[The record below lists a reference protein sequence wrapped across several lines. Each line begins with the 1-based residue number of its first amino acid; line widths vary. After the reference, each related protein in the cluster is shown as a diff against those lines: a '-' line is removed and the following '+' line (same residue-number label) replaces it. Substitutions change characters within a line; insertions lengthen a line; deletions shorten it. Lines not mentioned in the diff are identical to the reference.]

1 MNTIDRL
8 NNARYTVTLSAHLSS
23 STPEQNAEAT
33 KGLHHDVRALC
44 LKHEHA
50 TGVYKGSAEPSIV
63 VYAQTLHDVLGLI
76 NLGRKYNQECV
87 LVVADNT
94 ATLVYSDSL
103 SIIGHA
109 WAQVALADTYEL
121 DAYTYIDGHY
131 FVIA

>member
-1 MNTIDRL
+1 MSTIDRL

-50 TGVYKGSAEPSIV
+50 TGVYKGSAEPSLV
-63 VYAQTLHDVLGLI
+63 VYATTVHEVQALI
-76 NLGRKYNQECV
+76 NLGRAYDQECV
-87 LVVADNT
+87 LVVADDE
-94 ATLVYSDSL
+94 AVLVYNDSL
-103 SIIGHA
+103 AIIGTQ
-109 WAQVALADTYEL
+109 WAQVGLADTYEL
-121 DAYTYIDGHY
+121 ENYTYIDGHY

>member
-50 TGVYKGSAEPSIV
+50 TGVYKGSAEPSLV
-63 VYAQTLHDVLGLI
+63 VYATTVHEVQALI
-76 NLGRKYNQECV
+76 NLGRAYDQECV
-87 LVVADNT
+87 LVVADDE
-94 ATLVYSDSL
+94 AVLVYNDSL
-103 SIIGHA
+103 AIIGTQ
-109 WAQVALADTYEL
+109 WAQVGLADTYEL
-121 DAYTYIDGHY
+121 ENYTYIDGHY